1 MPGKNLLWCARQHGH
16 SVQVMLGMYG
26 AWIEGSTDEDIAA
39 IKRSMEA
46 GAIAATIHGTT
57 PPAVPTN
64 PLPGATKVP
73 TNRGV
78 GKAKL
83 TKNKEKQWRSGRDS
97 NPRLPA

>member
-1 MPGKNLLWCARQHGH
+1 
-16 SVQVMLGMYG
+16 MYG

-46 GAIAATIHGTT
+46 GPTAAAIHGAT
-57 PPAVPTN
+57 PPAVLTN
-64 PLPGATKVP
+64 PLPGA

-83 TKNKEKQWRSGRDS
+83 AENKEKQWRSGRDS
-97 NPRLPA
+97 NPRPPDGSMTLSQSSTTDILD